1 MKRVFK
7 EPTDEQRQVIFEL
20 AAEGR
25 TPAEIA
31 RSEFPSRNPHNK
43 ERWVERV
50 LHRCDTHI
58 DEVALARAAQG
69 DRAVYLRLTP
79 AERME
84 FVRRQEAVFAEER
97 WLDGVLGVRRD
108 AATDSRNKLLP
119 LLGVS
124 DGHWRALVRRSR
136 DEKTV

>member
-1 MKRVFK
+1 MSGFT
-7 EPTDEQRQVIFEL
+7 EPTEEQRQLIFDR

-25 TPAEIA
+25 TPTEIA
-31 RSEFPSRNPHNK
+31 EEISGRDRWTTA
-43 ERWVERV
+43 RWVERV
-50 LHRCDTHI
+50 LHRCDPHI
-58 DEVALARAAQG
+58 DEVALTRAAQG
-69 DRAVYLRLTP
+69 DRAVYGRLTP
-79 AERME
+79 AERLE

-108 AATDSRNKLLP
+108 AATDFKSKLLP

-136 DEKTV
+136 DE